1 MRTEH
6 DVWDE
11 LRQCVAFFDLRGITD
26 EDVEDILSQ
35 KFQMLNAGHKD
46 ETYNCLDVLPT
57 ARLERTASCFTSVL
71 KLIQKNPSKS
81 NIFWETLSGAIDE
94 RVMHRTILATLDL
107 CMSKV
112 SALAKVDGST
122 PTDAQSPLS
131 KGLLAANIYLMWLH
145 IPGGSAYSVFMPFVY
160 QDALWVLLGWAKFMY
175 APVLDEL
182 ASTSAGRSGQTKRKQ
197 AKASTTRVL
206 STELATY
213 GHNVLDAL
221 VSLGSMRSFD
231 VDAVAATLD
240 AVVSIAALMAVQV
253 APADQC
259 RHVLKAL
266 YPQHAHQVL
275 GWLMPSL
282 AVQSKSLPRGSWDS
296 QQHMTAF
303 HAWSLETTD
312 QLLGSADHHEAGDEE
327 GTLLVV
333 CVLQQLCI
341 RSPDKTD
348 DRKQVAAAL
357 VALFYHHVHP
367 HAAATSTFLT
377 FLDSF
382 SRSDKVAC
390 RQFAVE
396 VTTQLILNDQWTTTP
411 DQHSFRLMYALLL
424 QRASDRSVWVRNKA
438 LVGLTAVLARS
449 AALQQTPSSPWS
461 HAVVAEL
468 TKTTNPRD
476 DDAVPS
482 QLSRLLQN
490 RLQDDKKMVRK
501 SALQALEVLLVM
513 EPDMAM
519 VAEIQLKCTD
529 SSIVV
534 RKQAM
539 QVLTTLLS
547 KDPTNRDLQS
557 IWNWGVLPLV
567 NDPEPT
573 VQTSCVD
580 FVHATLCQ
588 RLWEWHDRRRRRQD
602 NDTIPPSLAAVL
614 DQFAQLDRMLVNFFQ
629 VAIRHLVKRGKLDVC
644 DVVRHCIQ
652 GIKLPQAESSSWV
665 MLDELHAHLLEHVT
679 AADCRVLTNMW
690 NDKLPENDHTLRMLR
705 VLSSI
710 APRVAAMD
718 ASAIATGLQQ
728 SLHAFSFPMNV
739 IPGAILALRQLN
751 SHSQPRSLW
760 VVDLWSACDTVMN
773 DVVGRGIT
781 DVTRLQRV
789 LCTMGDLWCDMDQYT
804 QRLQH
809 IHRFLLPSF
818 NHETTPAAVRAVAFL
833 ALGKVSLASQAIAKD
848 SMTMFIRELQTSDN
862 VAIRS
867 NILLILGDLCMQ
879 YTSMVEVYV
888 PTIAACVLNPDVL
901 LRRNVLLM
909 LTQLILQGYIKWK
922 DALVHYFLHLVVDD
936 NVELAHLAR
945 HVLSGALL
953 QKTPNLFTTKFVET
967 IFVLNNAMDPSTSV
981 AALSDADVHAL
992 SCSGADRFPRRWDV
1006 YQFMLSTM
1014 TDFQKVDLT
1023 GKLTRGILEEVS
1035 EQKLHL
1041 HANPTDIR
1049 DNSVERVVQDALL
1062 VLSSSEIKLSPGG
1075 GSGDGDDNYNQM
1087 DDMDAPSSS
1096 MKDAT
1101 RNLAS
1106 KLAKKNLVVNVIPV
1120 VIGVKHQLEAKRSPV
1135 MRYLLHYIQD
1145 LMTSF
1150 KDEVTDVLNMDP
1162 QLAKEIAFDLKQ
1174 YKAQKLAKSRASF
1187 GGTSSMGVNT
1197 PLLKKH
1203 MTPLTRIL
1211 RERRSSFQD
1220 CGSDDDSVMKT
1231 LDFSTREVP
1240 PPSAARG
1247 RSFAP
1252 LVEVV
1257 PDEEEKEAEVSS
1269 DSDFEVIEKPTKL
1282 AITKHPKRAKTRA
1295 KHKRGA

>member
-1 MRTEH
+1 
-6 DVWDE
+6 
-11 LRQCVAFFDLRGITD
+11 
-26 EDVEDILSQ
+26 
-35 KFQMLNAGHKD
+35 
-46 ETYNCLDVLPT
+46 
-57 ARLERTASCFTSVL
+57 
-71 KLIQKNPSKS
+71 
-81 NIFWETLSGAIDE
+81 
-94 RVMHRTILATLDL
+94 
-107 CMSKV
+107 
-112 SALAKVDGST
+112 
-122 PTDAQSPLS
+122 
-131 KGLLAANIYLMWLH
+131 
-145 IPGGSAYSVFMPFVY
+145 
-160 QDALWVLLGWAKFMY
+160 
-175 APVLDEL
+175 
-182 ASTSAGRSGQTKRKQ
+182 
-197 AKASTTRVL
+197 
-206 STELATY
+206 
-213 GHNVLDAL
+213 
-221 VSLGSMRSFD
+221 
-231 VDAVAATLD
+231 
-240 AVVSIAALMAVQV
+240 
-253 APADQC
+253 
-259 RHVLKAL
+259 
-266 YPQHAHQVL
+266 
-275 GWLMPSL
+275 
-282 AVQSKSLPRGSWDS
+282 
-296 QQHMTAF
+296 
-303 HAWSLETTD
+303 
-312 QLLGSADHHEAGDEE
+312 
-327 GTLLVV
+327 
-333 CVLQQLCI
+333 
-341 RSPDKTD
+341 
-348 DRKQVAAAL
+348 
-357 VALFYHHVHP
+357 
-367 HAAATSTFLT
+367 
-377 FLDSF
+377 
-382 SRSDKVAC
+382 
-390 RQFAVE
+390 
-396 VTTQLILNDQWTTTP
+396 
-411 DQHSFRLMYALLL
+411 
-424 QRASDRSVWVRNKA
+424 
-438 LVGLTAVLARS
+438 
-449 AALQQTPSSPWS
+449 
-461 HAVVAEL
+461 
-468 TKTTNPRD
+468 
-476 DDAVPS
+476 
-482 QLSRLLQN
+482 
-490 RLQDDKKMVRK
+490 
-501 SALQALEVLLVM
+501 M

-644 DVVRHCIQ
+644 DVVRHCMQ

-705 VLSSI
+705 VLSSV

-773 DVVGRGIT
+773 DVVGQGIT

-789 LCTMGDLWCDMDQYT
+789 LCTMGDLWSDMDQYT

-833 ALGKVSLASQAIAKD
+833 ALGKVSLASQVRKAHEPPHAIAKD

-879 YTSMVEVYV
+879 YTSM
-888 PTIAACVLNPDVL
+888 
-901 LRRNVLLM
+901 
-909 LTQLILQGYIKWK
+909 GYIKWK

-1075 GSGDGDDNYNQM
+1075 GSGDGDDNNNQM

-1174 YKAQKLAKSRASF
+1174 YKAQKLAKSRPSF
-1187 GGTSSMGVNT
+1187 GGTSSMGVTT

-1220 CGSDDDSVMKT
+1220 CGSDDESVMKT
-1231 LDFSTREVP
+1231 LDFSTREV
-1240 PPSAARG
+1240 PSAARG

-1257 PDEEEKEAEVSS
+1257 PVEDEEEKEAEVSS

-1295 KHKRGA
+1295 KHKHGA